1 MKRQKISA
9 EDAVYDILQ
18 FVYNAIDDEDDQY
31 DLNQNENEGISSLYR
46 KCHTKYLINRTD
58 GKKSLEGRNISF
70 DHLYT
75 SCYLY
80 WNLWLQTEK
89 LHQKISRKLI
99 TGKSLRQNSIRTA
112 QMISSRFIY
121 CQFFKEEKGER
132 DNPCYLQALSWH
144 YNDSGKNKAMLCK
157 LYDFNKGG
165 TNIVDQQMES
175 QQSEIEKVAD
185 GGISTHSQ
193 HGTCQCI
200 YVVCTK

>member
-58 GKKSLEGRNISF
+58 VKKSLEGRNISF

-80 WNLWLQTEK
+80 WNL
-89 LHQKISRKLI
+89 
-99 TGKSLRQNSIRTA
+99 
-112 QMISSRFIY
+112 
-121 CQFFKEEKGER
+121 
-132 DNPCYLQALSWH
+132 
-144 YNDSGKNKAMLCK
+144 
-157 LYDFNKGG
+157 
-165 TNIVDQQMES
+165 
-175 QQSEIEKVAD
+175 
-185 GGISTHSQ
+185 
-193 HGTCQCI
+193 
-200 YVVCTK
+200 